1 MFFFFE
7 TPQTEKFAGHD
18 ETTTAEED
26 AFLYEVI
33 DVIDD
38 AENTLLKENV
48 LPSKYQCPGVKK
60 CQISIFLYN
69 RIHGILIGFI
79 VYYYYPKT
87 VVLINTKFGIIYSFF
102 SLLFS
107 TSF

>member
-1 MFFFFE
+1 MVSNLVRKREEIFIRNFFFFFFE

-60 CQISIFLYN
+60 CQISIFY
-69 RIHGILIGFI
+69 ITG
-79 VYYYYPKT
+79 YTAY
-87 VVLINTKFGIIYSFF
+87 
-102 SLLFS
+102 LLDL
-107 TSF
+107 